1 MHASTLSTIQT
12 ATSMTEFETRF
23 LVSLSEREIETILS
37 CLHTG
42 SMEPVSELI
51 ERLER
56 RLSARKKELED
67 LKELMEGPDYQV
79 GI

>member
-1 MHASTLSTIQT
+1 MS
-12 ATSMTEFETRF
+12 EFETRF

-56 RLSARKKELED
+56 RLSARKKELEN
-67 LKELMEGPDYQV
+67 LKELTEGPDYQV

>member
-1 MHASTLSTIQT
+1 MS
-12 ATSMTEFETRF
+12 EFEARF
-23 LVSLSEREIETILS
+23 LVNLSEREIETILS
-37 CLHTG
+37 SLRAG

-56 RLSARKKELED
+56 RLSARKRELEN
-67 LKELMEGPDYQV
+67 LKKLMEGPDYQV

>member
-1 MHASTLSTIQT
+1 MS
-12 ATSMTEFETRF
+12 EFETRF

-56 RLSARKKELED
+56 RLSARKKELKD
-67 LKELMEGPDYQV
+67 LEELMAQPDYQV

>member
-1 MHASTLSTIQT
+1 MS
-12 ATSMTEFETRF
+12 EFETRF
-23 LVSLSEREIETILS
+23 TVSLSEREIETILS
-37 CLHTG
+37 CLHAG

-56 RLSARKKELED
+56 RLLARGKELEE
-67 LKELMEGPDYQV
+67 LKELMAQPDYKV

>member
-1 MHASTLSTIQT
+1 MS
-12 ATSMTEFETRF
+12 EFETRF

-37 CLHTG
+37 CLRAG

-51 ERLER
+51 GRLER
-56 RLSARKKELED
+56 RLLAREKELKE
-67 LKELMEGPDYQV
+67 LKELMAQPEIDV